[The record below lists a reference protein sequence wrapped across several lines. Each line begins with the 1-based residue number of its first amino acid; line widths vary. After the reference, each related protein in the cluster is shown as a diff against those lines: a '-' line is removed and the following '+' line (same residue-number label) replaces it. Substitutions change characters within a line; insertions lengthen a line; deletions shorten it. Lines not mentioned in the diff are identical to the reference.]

1 VRPVPGDKPII
12 TVPGRLRINKEGLAE
27 GIRFIPS
34 PNCDERPAGSA
45 IDLLV
50 VHHISLPPGEF
61 GGPGI
66 VELFT
71 NRLDPAAHSFYATVA
86 GTKVS
91 AHFLI
96 RRDGELYQF
105 VPCGGRAW
113 HAGESSWKGRT
124 HCNDFSIGAELEGT
138 GEVPFTDAQYWRLA
152 ILTRALK
159 ARYPIRDI
167 VGHSD
172 VAPGRKS
179 DPGPHFDWARY
190 RKMLKISR
198 HAAKAAKKPKKTLRT
213 AKHAET
219 AKKSKEK
226 LRTAKHAKR
235 PKRRIAKASKRHEK
249 AKVK

>member
-1 VRPVPGDKPII
+1 LPI
-12 TVPGRLRINKEGLAE
+12 RLRISEGGVIE
-27 GIRFIPS
+27 GVRYVPS

-45 IDLLV
+45 IALLV

-86 GTKVS
+86 GTRVS

-105 VPCGGRAW
+105 VPCGARAW
-113 HAGESSWKGRT
+113 HAGESSWKGRAQ
-124 HCNDFSIGAELEGT
+124 CNDFSIGVELEGT
-138 GEVPFTDAQYWRLA
+138 GAAPFTDAQYGRLA
-152 ILTRALK
+152 ALTRALK

-190 RKMLKISR
+190 RRMLKVR
-198 HAAKAAKKPKKTLRT
+198 RKGAKGAKKTST
-213 AKHAET
+213 
-219 AKKSKEK
+219 K
-226 LRTAKHAKR
+226 LRTAKT
-235 PKRRIAKASKRHEK
+235 PRRHRK
-249 AKVK
+249 AKKK